1 MKKLNYIFD
10 KNLQNKYKDEINN
23 LLKIKEIMEKNK

>member
-10 KNLQNKYKDEINN
+10 KNLQNKYKDEI
-23 LLKIKEIMEKNK
+23 MEKNK